1 MNWID
6 LITTLALIQFI
17 VFAILVARARGTY
30 SIKAPATTGNE
41 MFERY
46 YRVQMNTLELLVA
59 FVPALWMAARY
70 WNPGTMA
77 FVGAIYLVGRVVYLQ
92 SYLKDPASRTIGFL
106 LSFLPIAFLLL
117 ATLVGC
123 LFG

>member
-17 VFAILVARARGTY
+17 VFSILVARARGIY

-59 FVPALWMAARY
+59 FVPALWMAAHY
-70 WNPGTMA
+70 WSPGTMA
-77 FVGAIYLVGRVVYLQ
+77 MVGAIYLVGRVIYLKA
-92 SYLKDPASRTIGFL
+92 YLKDPASRTIGFS

-117 ATLVGC
+117 ATLAGC